1 MSNAHPTIVVL
12 VSADQPGPQ
21 GLEALASRATIRCT
35 DAAGLESAIELGW
48 LPGITTRVSIAV
60 DTLEEALDAI
70 AAGAVDLVVGDWGAD
85 EVGAMR
91 DAIAPRALVERTALA
106 PETAIDEQIQDL
118 ERWAEANLARDRRAK
133 WRFWVLRG
141 LAFASAA
148 GAALTANLGHTQ
160 PTIAFSVLAALCIAI
175 DAAWPTD
182 SFRNVHQRA
191 VYDLR
196 ELQNTLKLR
205 WDKVRLAHPD
215 PAAAQ
220 RTAHAL
226 ALLDQVQSKREEIGK
241 YLGTNEASPGIRR
254 S

>member
-1 MSNAHPTIVVL
+1 MSS
-12 VSADQPGPQ
+12 VSNVD
-21 GLEALASRATIRCT
+21 LA
-35 DAAGLESAIELGW
+35 
-48 LPGITTRVSIAV
+48 
-60 DTLEEALDAI
+60 TLEGRRSLSELSRSAS
-70 AAGAVDLVVGDWGAD
+70 G
-85 EVGAMR
+85 
-91 DAIAPRALVERTALA
+91 IAPADPTRAERAESEEGFRPGAFA

-133 WRFWVLRG
+133 TRFWVLRG
-141 LAFASAA
+141 LAFASTAA
-148 GAALTANLGHTQ
+148 AALTANLGHTQ
-160 PTIAFSVLAALCIAI
+160 PTIGFSVLAALCIAI

-191 VYDLR
+191 VHDLR

-226 ALLDQVQSKREEIGK
+226 ALLDQVQNKREEIGK
-241 YLGTNEASPGIRR
+241 YLGTAEASPGIKRA
-254 S
+254 